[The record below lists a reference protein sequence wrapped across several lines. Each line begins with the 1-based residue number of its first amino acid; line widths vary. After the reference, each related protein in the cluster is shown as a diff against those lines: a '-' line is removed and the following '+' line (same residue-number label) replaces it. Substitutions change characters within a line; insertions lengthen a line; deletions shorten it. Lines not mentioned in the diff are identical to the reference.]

1 MIMLKIFVLEFFLF
15 VGSLKNMCYV
25 FVYGVDVV
33 YAG

>member
-1 MIMLKIFVLEFFLF
+1 MFKSEFFF
-15 VGSLKNMCYV
+15 SAGTLKNMRYV